1 MVKYIRYI
9 HTVKSYSAIKK
20 NLLIQTETW
29 KDSQRIMRSGKC
41 QSQKVAYFMIPFIQR
56 PCDGKIIENKIMVS
70 GGKGAL
76 EAGGSG
82 HD

>member
-1 MVKYIRYI
+1 
-9 HTVKSYSAIKK
+9 
-20 NLLIQTETW
+20 
-29 KDSQRIMRSGKC
+29 MRSGKC

-56 PCDGKIIENKIMVS
+56 PCDGKIIENKIVVS